1 MSLSAVRSVGHIFL
15 ILYYIIESIVLKF
28 VPAKYLYKKDIN
40 GQIVLITGA
49 GGGIGRILALRLA
62 KLGATIVCWDVA
74 KQANEETV
82 RLVKENNGAAF
93 GYQID
98 LTKKSEI
105 YRVAKLVK
113 TEIGKVDI
121 LINNAGVVSGK
132 SIMECS
138 DEQIARTF
146 DVNVLSQFWTIKSFL
161 PDMIAKEK
169 GHIVNIASMAGLNG
183 INRLVDYCS
192 SKFAV
197 VGLTESLDIELKV
210 EDHGSVKTTVICP
223 FFVKTPLFDGIQS
236 KIVPVLTAEKVA
248 SDTVDAI
255 LMELPFCI
263 VPGYLIAVQFVK
275 GILPNK
281 AWVELARLFGMDET
295 MADFQGPKTKYQ

>member
-1 MSLSAVRSVGHIFL
+1 MLSVVRVVCQVFL
-15 ILYYIIESIVLKF
+15 IFFYIIESIVLKF
-28 VPAKYLYKKDIN
+28 VPAQFLYKKEIR

-49 GGGIGRILALRLA
+49 GGGIGRLLALGLA
-62 KLGATIVCWDVA
+62 KLGGKIVCWDVA
-74 KQANEETV
+74 KLANEETV
-82 RLVKENNGAAF
+82 RLIKENNGTAV

-105 YRVAKLVK
+105 YRVAELVK
-113 TEIGKVDI
+113 SEVGKVDI

-161 PDMIAKEK
+161 PDMKASKK

-210 EDHGSVKTTVICP
+210 EDHTEIKTTVICP
-223 FFVKTPLFDGIQS
+223 FFVKTPLFDGIKS
-236 KIVPVLTAEKVA
+236 KIVPVLTPEKVA
-248 SDTVDAI
+248 EDTINAI
-255 LMELPFCI
+255 LTEQALCI
-263 VPGYLIAVQFVK
+263 VPSYLIVVQFVK
-275 GILPNK
+275 NMVPIK
-281 AWVELARLFGMDET
+281 AWEQMAYLFGMDRT
-295 MADFQGPKTKYQ
+295 MADFEGPKTKYL